1 MKHRTEEEKIMNR
14 NMFLTMV
21 IGLVVIAAIALS
33 LWGMF
38 AKNEPKV
45 IKIYKET
52 TPIPKSSQRSVSED
66 EHVHPHPHTDEIQ
79 RETVLDDPSEFST
92 IDSVETTLLPDVEA
106 EKTADWTVAP
116 SSTSPQPDVWE
127 DPNTD
132 KPQLTQKEQHLAKLL
147 KSHGDIPEVH
157 MFIDIYYRMKGPEP
171 ITMDEMLTM
180 QELLYFFS
188 PTEANRRG
196 VEDIRALRAEASGDT
211 VIYNVDNLPPHEAE

>member
-1 MKHRTEEEKIMNR
+1 MNR
-14 NMFLTMV
+14 SMFLTMV
-21 IGLVVIAAIALS
+21 IGLVVIAAIGLS

-52 TPIPKSSQRSVSED
+52 TPLPKSSQRTVD
-66 EHVHPHPHTDEIQ
+66 ENEHPHPHPHTDETQ
-79 RETVLDDPSEFST
+79 LETVPDLVEFT
-92 IDSVETTLLPDVEA
+92 VEGVDTTDLSDAEE
-106 EKTADWTVAP
+106 EKTTNWTEEVP
-116 SSTSPQPDVWE
+116 VVTPDPDVWK

-132 KPQLTQKEQHLAKLL
+132 KPRLTQKEQHLAKLL

-188 PTEANRRG
+188 PSEANRRG
-196 VEDIRALRAEASGDT
+196 VEEIRALRAEASGDT
-211 VIYNVDNLPPHEAE
+211 PVYNVDN